1 MATRLL
7 ISEERSLITLSI
19 LLSATVLLALVVI
32 LIAAFVVIWKL
43 VCKNENI
50 YRTAARIT
58 SALQASVSTDTYRLL
73 PREALVEHELSLI
86 NSAQGEQ
93 LPTTQMNKFTNYT
106 AQEVRRFTDNFAEEN
121 EIGRGGSGTVF
132 RGRLES
138 GKQIAVKK
146 LNASQA
152 WSRQLLWAEV
162 EAISRTHHKHVV
174 SLMGCCWESQCLV
187 YEYVSN
193 GTLAAHLRKGKGKG
207 GNPTIVHRDV
217 KSGNILLDDD
227 YLAKIADFGL
237 AKVFEQTHVTTNPCG
252 TFGYMSPRH
261 KFNSQATT
269 KSDVYSFG
277 VVLLELITGMP
288 AIIPQQNRI
297 CSLVSLVITSLEKNP
312 LINFLDPS
320 LEDSI
325 VRKELSN
332 MIMAA
337 MGCLNNEATNRPT
350 MLQVVQLLEYG
361 IHFPSYILQVYDQHI
376 ILKLSNLISISSQNT
391 GDYVMSDNVLAT
403 HQYTH
408 DGYQPTSSFE
418 VHFENEQP
426 VHLRSMKLSQI
437 KSNSESCDSK
447 SNGSSLVDAYSQL
460 SSLTFSTIGSTN
472 EGLVLQQGDGGSSN
486 HALLLENNDP
496 VFGNCYNMNHQDQVY
511 PNISSIRTNIADSGA
526 SIGPTTSNF
535 KSNQMDSTW
544 SLPSIR
550 EWNRTSS
557 RCESG

>member
-207 GNPTIVHRDV
+207 GNPRNHESMSWVTRRQIAIQCAHALAYLHHFCNPTIVHRDV

-297 CSLVSLVITSLEKNP
+297 CSLVSLI
-312 LINFLDPS
+312 
-320 LEDSI
+320 
-325 VRKELSN
+325 
-332 MIMAA
+332 
-337 MGCLNNEATNRPT
+337 
-350 MLQVVQLLEYG
+350 QLLG
-361 IHFPSYILQVYDQHI
+361 KSC
-376 ILKLSNLISISSQNT
+376 
-391 GDYVMSDNVLAT
+391 
-403 HQYTH
+403 
-408 DGYQPTSSFE
+408 PT
-418 VHFENEQP
+418 
-426 VHLRSMKLSQI
+426 
-437 KSNSESCDSK
+437 
-447 SNGSSLVDAYSQL
+447 
-460 SSLTFSTIGSTN
+460 
-472 EGLVLQQGDGGSSN
+472 
-486 HALLLENNDP
+486 
-496 VFGNCYNMNHQDQVY
+496 
-511 PNISSIRTNIADSGA
+511 
-526 SIGPTTSNF
+526 
-535 KSNQMDSTW
+535 
-544 SLPSIR
+544 
-550 EWNRTSS
+550 
-557 RCESG
+557 